1 MAYTGGI
8 VAATSAAEKRRQM
21 QLAKFAQE
29 EEEDLTT
36 YTQDDLKEEWEFKIV
51 RSDSAAFRDPET
63 LKQLVE
69 EEGQAGWVMLE
80 KFDDSRVRFKRP
92 RSARARDAY
101 LPPGVDPYRTRY
113 GPATA
118 QRMLAMTTLV
128 MLGLVVLGVMAF
140 LFFESRAQGASASED
155 TVLIM
160 PVIFIVIGLA
170 IAGTVAAIKRRS

>member
-21 QLAKFAQE
+21 QLAKLAQ

-92 RSARARDAY
+92 CSARARDAY

-113 GPATA
+113 GPATT
-118 QRMLAMTTLV
+118 QRMLALTTLV
-128 MLGLVVLGVMAF
+128 MLGLLVLGVVAF
-140 LFFESRAQGASASED
+140 LLFESGARGASAPQD
-155 TVLIM
+155 TVVIM
-160 PVIFIVIGLA
+160 PVIFIVVGLA